1 MKYPPLASRH
11 PACARMH
18 ANATFRT
25 DPTRTTLLRQ
35 RFEADLVRRFERLKE
50 LITEVVETENG
61 FGVQT
66 NTLGVRV
73 NAGKFAFDRDQQ
85 KADAFMKWLRQQER
99 AGILEIKEGEAV
111 SSVKRPWTNKYIQ
124 SAYQKGIANAGAKIR
139 GAGATVEERWIT
151 SAFNRPVHAD
161 RVAQIYTRTYR
172 DLDGITKEMDKRISQ
187 TLAIGLAEGRSPR
200 DLARDLRR
208 EVDAIGITRARTL
221 ARTEIVAAHAEANLT
236 AYQEAGVQ
244 GVDVEAEWSTAADPC
259 PECEELQ
266 GREFTIEEARGLL
279 PAHPNCR
286 CAWTPKITNGTGIE
300 LR

>member
-35 RFEADLVRRFERLKE
+35 RFEADLVRRFEALKR
-50 LITEVVETENG
+50 LITEVVEVENG
-61 FGVQT
+61 FNLVA
-66 NTLGVRV
+66 
-73 NAGKFAFDRDQQ
+73 NAGRFAFDRDQQ
-85 KADAFMKWLRQQER
+85 KADAFMKWLKSQER
-99 AGILEIKEGEAV
+99 AGILEIKAGEAV
-111 SSVKRPWTNKYIQ
+111 GSVKNPWTNKYIQ
-124 SAYQKGIANAGAKIR
+124 SSYQKGIANAGAKLR
-139 GAGATVEERWIT
+139 GAGARVEERWIT
-151 SAFNRPVHAD
+151 AAFNRPIHAD

-187 TLAIGLAEGRSPR
+187 TLALGLAEGRSPR
-200 DLARDLRR
+200 DIARDLRR

-221 ARTEIVAAHAEANLT
+221 ARTEIVAAHAEANLS
-236 AYQEAGVQ
+236 AYEEAGAY
-244 GVDVEAEWSTAADPC
+244 GVEVDAEWSTAADPC
-259 PECEELQ
+259 PICEELQ
-266 GREFTIEEARGLL
+266 GKEYTIAEARSLL

>member
-18 ANATFRT
+18 ANATFRS

-35 RFEADLVRRFERLKE
+35 RFEADLVRRFERLKA
-50 LITEVVETENG
+50 LITEVIESENG
-61 FGVQT
+61 FGLAT
-66 NTLGVRV
+66 
-73 NAGKFAFDRDQQ
+73 NAGRFAFDKDVQ
-85 KADAFMKWLRQQER
+85 KQDAFMRWLRQQER
-99 AGILEIKEGEAV
+99 AGILEIKEGEAA
-111 SSVKRPWTNKYIQ
+111 SSVKKPWTNKYIQ
-124 SAYQKGIANAGAKIR
+124 SAYQKGIANAGAKLR
-139 GAGATVEERWIT
+139 GAGATVEERWVT
-151 SAFNRPVHAD
+151 SAFNRPIHAD
-161 RVAQIYTRTYR
+161 RVAQIYSRAYR

-200 DLARDLRR
+200 DIARDLRR

-221 ARTEIVAAHAEANLT
+221 ARTEIVAAHAEANLS
-236 AYQEAGVQ
+236 AYEEAGAH
-244 GVDVEAEWSTAADPC
+244 GVEVEAEWSTASDPC
-259 PECEELQ
+259 PICEELQ
-266 GREFTIEEARGLL
+266 GREFTIAEARALL